1 MSSTQVAAPPAT
13 QIDTASRFTQ
23 GVIVKDDDGTERVYV
38 QNNDSAAWAIG
49 DPITHDAGS
58 MTAGKKALTTHD
70 GKPEALLGFAAAT
83 IGSSAFGWLK
93 RRGTFVCAIASGVS
107 IQSNLSLTLRGAA
120 TNNIG
125 LSSVPA
131 SSAPPQRAMAI
142 SVASIA
148 SNAVTASVAVS
159 LP

>member
-1 MSSTQVAAPPAT
+1 MASTQVACPPAS
-13 QIDTASRFTQ
+13 QIDTDPKFTQ
-23 GVIVKDDDGTERVYV
+23 GIPISDSDGTQRVYV
-38 QNNDSAAWAIG
+38 KNNDSAAWVLG
-49 DPITHDAGS
+49 DPVTH
-58 MTAGKKALTTHD
+58 TAGDMTLGSKALTTHD
-70 GKPEALLGFAAAT
+70 GKPEALIGFAMAAV
-83 IGSSAFGWLK
+83 GSGSFGWVG
-93 RRGTFVCAIASGVS
+93 RRGSLTCAIASGVS

-148 SNAVTASVAVS
+148 SNAVSAVCLIS
-159 LP
+159 